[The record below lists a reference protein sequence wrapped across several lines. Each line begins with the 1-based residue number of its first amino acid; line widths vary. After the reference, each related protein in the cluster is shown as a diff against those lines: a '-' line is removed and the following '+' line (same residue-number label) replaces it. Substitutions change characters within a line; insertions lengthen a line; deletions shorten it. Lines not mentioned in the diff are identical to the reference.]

1 MDLLARLAAN
11 PAAVAALGALAALL
25 AITLLL
31 VHAWVRRR
39 GQRRAQVHLDR
50 AAALRRPDAEA
61 SAELEELGLGAAPTG
76 SVLGRLAQGLDLGI
90 GRALVAQE
98 DRALLD
104 QCGLNLARH
113 RALYLGSRLLAPALL
128 LALALLAPDT
138 LAPSKRALLWFGA
151 GVIGLLL
158 PKWWLRARAGAR
170 RRQAHEETP
179 LLVDL
184 LRLLQGSGMSLDQSL
199 QVVADGFREVL
210 PVLGHELEIANRQ
223 FAAGRPRQATLQ
235 RLGQVYQSED
245 LANLVALLRQI
256 DRHGGAV
263 QEPLMQ
269 FGQRLREKRR
279 AALRELVGKL
289 NVKMTGVMVL
299 TLLPA
304 LLIVVAGPGFLAVI
318 RSLGRM

>member
-1 MDLLARLAAN
+1 MDLLARFAAN
-11 PAAVAALGALAALL
+11 PAVIATLGALAALL
-25 AITLLL
+25 ALALLL
-31 VHAWVRRR
+31 AQAWASRR
-39 GQRRAQVHLDR
+39 GQRRAETHLDR

-61 SAELEELGLGAAPTG
+61 SAELEEIGLGAAPAG
-76 SVLGRLAQGLDLGI
+76 SVLGQLARWLDQGI

-98 DRALLD
+98 DRDLLD

-113 RALYLGSRLLAPALL
+113 RALYLGARLLAPALL
-128 LALALLAPDT
+128 LTLALLAPDT
-138 LAPSKRALLWFGA
+138 MAPSKRMLLWFAA
-151 GVIGLLL
+151 GVVGLLL

-170 RRQAHEETP
+170 CRQAHEETP

-210 PVLGHELEIANRQ
+210 PVLGHELENANRQ

-235 RLGQVYQSED
+235 RLGRVYQSED